1 MKLDREEYQAG
12 SIARVFISPPF
23 SGELVLVV
31 AGKELEII
39 PAGKITRDGKIVEI
53 PIKSHWAAEPG
64 VYVMP
69 IVFRPGETAVERQPG
84 RAVGVAWMKMNTS
97 NRKLNVSLNSRD
109 EVRPGQTLT
118 INVNSASPGSETFV
132 TLAAVDDA
140 VLGLTG
146 YETPDP
152 FSHFFAQRWLAY
164 EVRDTYG
171 YLINPTGAERAVVR
185 SGGDE
190 AAARLDRGLSARS
203 SKVVSLFSGIVRTD
217 GEGKAEISFAAP
229 QFSGRLRLMA
239 VAWNAR
245 QMGHAEST
253 VQVRDPVVS
262 DLVLPRFLAPGDRAF
277 ATATF
282 TNVSGVVGTYQVTFA
297 SNGPVMLDGESSWS
311 FELGAKDT
319 FSVDVPLVGS
329 GVGVAGISMRVKG
342 PIAFEVE
349 KNWDLAV
356 RPTQPVTARKQF
368 VRLGKGEE
376 KNLTASLVRSYL
388 EGTEA
393 VTLSIGSIPSFG
405 VQALVDGLRVYPY
418 RCLEQT
424 TSRGM
429 AFLFGTGRYPA
440 EGTLK
445 KFPDEFVRELDAAIS
460 RLATLQRRDGS
471 FGLWS
476 SSGRR
481 QKWLSAYATDFLVRA
496 REAGLRV
503 PDGLFDNALGWLRS
517 SVRGGYFRG
526 TESVSSAAY
535 AHYVLARANRGNPGK
550 LRHFFDTYKHHF
562 PSTLESAFVATALAS
577 YGDAVRSQ
585 QAGKE
590 VLDWIGGAMDRT
602 DTRYDYY
609 SSPTRQVAAV
619 LHLTAEANWKDAE
632 LGALAT
638 RFAERL
644 AAKKYFSTQESAWIS
659 MAAHSIER
667 WTRDY
672 RVEANGRLWTGPAPT
687 RMRLSPTM
695 LKQGFSVKNVGT
707 EDATYEIAVRGV
719 MGPTLPPAENGFSIK
734 RDLIGEDGKPV
745 SPAEIKQGDLILV
758 RLSGRIAPTSDR

>member
-1 MKLDREEYQAG
+1 LGGAASGPDRPDRLQVKLDREEYQAG

-445 KFPDEFVRELDAAIS
+445 NFPMNSCGNWTRPSAGWRRFSAATVVSVCGRHRDAGRNGCRHTPPIS
-460 RLATLQRRDGS
+460 WCARAKRVSACRTACSIMPWDGCGPVCGAGTSVEPKAFPPPHMPITSWPGPTEEIRVS
-471 FGLWS
+471 FGIFSIPTNIISHRPWNPPLSRPRWLHTETPFAPNRPV
-476 SSGRR
+476 RR
-481 QKWLSAYATDFLVRA
+481 CWT
-496 REAGLRV
+496 G
-503 PDGLFDNALGWLRS
+503 
-517 SVRGGYFRG
+517 
-526 TESVSSAAY
+526 
-535 AHYVLARANRGNPGK
+535 
-550 LRHFFDTYKHHF
+550 
-562 PSTLESAFVATALAS
+562 
-577 YGDAVRSQ
+577 
-585 QAGKE
+585 
-590 VLDWIGGAMDRT
+590 
-602 DTRYDYY
+602 
-609 SSPTRQVAAV
+609 
-619 LHLTAEANWKDAE
+619 
-632 LGALAT
+632 
-638 RFAERL
+638 L
-644 AAKKYFSTQESAWIS
+644 AA
-659 MAAHSIER
+659 R
-667 WTRDY
+667 
-672 RVEANGRLWTGPAPT
+672 WTGPTPGMIT
-687 RMRLSPTM
+687 I
-695 LKQGFSVKNVGT
+695 Q
-707 EDATYEIAVRGV
+707 VRRDRSRRFCI
-719 MGPTLPPAENGFSIK
+719 LPPRRTGKMRNSARWRPASRSGSRPRNTSAHRNPPGFPWPPIPSNA
-734 RDLIGEDGKPV
+734 GPGTTASKPM
-745 SPAEIKQGDLILV
+745 AG
-758 RLSGRIAPTSDR
+758 SGPVPPRPGCG